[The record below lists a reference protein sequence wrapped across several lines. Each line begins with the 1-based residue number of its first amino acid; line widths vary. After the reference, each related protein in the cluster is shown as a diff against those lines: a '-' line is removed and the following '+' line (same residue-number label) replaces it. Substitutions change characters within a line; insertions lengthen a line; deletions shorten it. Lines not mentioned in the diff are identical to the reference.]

1 MSEQNS
7 EQRKNHVYKAMNP
20 TQADNET
27 RRLLQ
32 MVPHGGRDTRD
43 AIQGIIVLANIG
55 FVSAVHAMYYLM
67 HNGYDCIVDEVMAI
81 L

>member
-1 MSEQNS
+1 MS
-7 EQRKNHVYKAMNP
+7 EQRKNHVYRAMNP
-20 TQADNET
+20 VQADKET

-32 MVPHGGRDTRD
+32 MVPHGGKDTRD

-55 FVSAVHAMYYLM
+55 FVSAVHAMSDLVR
-67 HNGYDCIVDEVMAI
+67 NGYDRIIDEVISI